1 MKCISTKE
9 LRTSLPAIRKQL
21 ARGQE
26 YFLIFQSK
34 PIAKI
39 VPVDE
44 LEEAT
49 DSDIEKAAIQDMGAD
64 FLTKDEVSYY
74 LALK

>member
-1 MKCISTKE
+1 MKFISTKE
-9 LRTSLPAIRKQL
+9 LRTSLPTIRRHL

-34 PIAKI
+34 PIAKLI
-39 VPVDE
+39 PVDG
-44 LEEAT
+44 LEEAS
-49 DSDIEKAAIQDMGAD
+49 DRDIEEAAIHDMGND
-64 FLTKDEVSYY
+64 FLTKKEVAYY